1 MNKDKLEKFNDSL
14 EKGVFVTG
22 CNDPEILALLKAG
35 EKIKD
40 SAFNNSAPDDNFK
53 DRLKRGIAAKRQ
65 ADSLT
70 MKNKINRFFENFNS
84 QINRKRLYPVMASL
98 LIVAVVMLTFKFWP
112 NNSFSPLT
120 IEAAYAHDNFTVEP
134 TAGGELGVENDT
146 QFIIKSKTPIAST
159 DSLRDNITLFPTTN
173 FELKKV
179 SDYEFN
185 LIPENKLSDK
195 TVYRLQIAST
205 YINDNGLTVDYD
217 YSWAFQ
223 VKDVFKVIGSIPTDR
238 SKAPANTGI
247 EISFSNDNF
256 TDFED
261 AFNISPKVSGRFE
274 KHNRTMVFVPEK
286 PLTAGVL
293 YTVTVDK
300 KVKNSISGEN
310 LSEDFRFQF
319 EVQDTTSKTIISFVE
334 DSAEFS
340 STQNPAFGIY
350 VNQDQTDQKITTKVY
365 NFHKLDDYTEALK
378 KYYEIPYWSDTRFNF
393 KPDYSKLSLA
403 ATYDLSAVESD
414 GRRFLVLPSN
424 LPVGYYIIEAKVG
437 DSYAKTFVQISDI
450 SAYASVTTDKTIF
463 WINSVAD
470 KKLSD
475 IKVTNLNSKET
486 VTAKD
491 NVAIF
496 NNSEK
501 GTESEIFVVSA
512 AGENLVV
519 GLRSDN
525 FWHNES
531 TNDEYWNYIYTDRSL
546 YQPSDEIN
554 FWGLTR
560 ARSNDSST
568 FSKEVEVSLF
578 SYDFLGFYQEPVAI
592 AKQKVETDGQGFFIG
607 KLTINNLTP
616 KNYYLKVTMDG
627 RDVSADHYISVT
639 DYIKPAYMISAEPE
653 SKAVLAGDK
662 IKYQI
667 KSTFFEGTPL
677 PNNPLVVNYENTSK
691 EVKTD
696 SQGVAKMEYTANC
709 SCSENWCPA
718 SCEKYLSVN
727 PKLSEA
733 GEIVGYG
740 RVAVFRSLV
749 EFSAV
754 KINQIPGKNQVRIE
768 AGLYNVDL
776 NNEANN
782 WQGSAASGHQIE
794 AQITQIEYIAYQIG
808 TYYDFINKTSYPTYR
823 YEAKRT
829 PQGGKIFTTNNDGQ
843 GVLEFDIDPKYSYE
857 IKLGAADKNK
867 NFVYSNLY
875 FSSLEGRNNP
885 GYRYYYLTPEVFSE
899 SGYGLGENINLKIV
913 GDSGDL
919 KESGKFL
926 FLELQNGLKNYQIK
940 DLPKTSFTL
949 SEANLPNVHM
959 VAVWFDGSAYY
970 PISPFNVYFKKEN
983 HKLDISVTSDK
994 EKYRPGEEATLNIVV
1009 KDNNNR
1015 GVKTKINISAV
1026 DIAMDPLGGIPLSDP
1041 LEYLYRRVSSGLLL
1055 TKYSHKNQMLS
1066 AGAEGGGGG
1075 DGGRS
1080 YFPDLALFTQVDT
1093 NSSGEATVK
1102 FKLPDTVTTWQIN
1115 TQAISNN
1122 LKAGGVTTKLKVS
1135 LPFFAVANF
1144 SKQYLAGDEP
1154 IVKAA
1159 VYGDALKNNDQV
1171 NLKLESDG
1179 LGISGD
1185 TKNTLAFSPAYFNL
1199 GQIKQGNFDFRIS
1212 SLYQNNSDA
1221 ISHKISV
1228 TDSLLSERTQT
1239 STEIKDGQ
1247 KIIGSDNLT
1256 TKITLMDNNRGRYY
1270 HELLNLSYSDGVR
1283 VDQKAS
1289 RVIAG
1294 NLIKDYFE
1302 SDDNQSAADLKIYQ
1316 TTSGGISL
1324 LPYSSE
1330 DLQLSVLMS
1339 LISSESFDKNLLAN
1353 YFYGIY
1359 NNTNSNQ
1366 EEISLAL
1373 SGLAALNEPVLIQLR
1388 SFSKIEKLTPTE
1400 KLYLAL
1406 GAQEIGDATLAKNI
1420 YQDLISQFGEELDP
1434 YLRLKIDDKNN
1445 DANSQATA
1453 LAAIIATSLDDNRA
1467 EKLWQYAIKNQP
1479 QESLTNLERL
1489 LYLKKT
1495 LPNVPAGDA
1504 KFSLTINEQEFTKDL
1519 KRGEKYSFYV
1529 SPEQLKDLNII
1540 VLSGNILAI
1549 SDYEIPA
1556 DLNNQSK
1563 LVAIS
1568 KAYFSDNKK
1577 AVEFKEGD
1585 VIEVRIK
1592 PEIRDSAIDGL
1603 YEVTDILPSGLKL
1616 ITNVY
1621 SRNLSSSCNVWYPY
1635 EVSGQKVKFIID
1647 KNWNKSGGCQ
1657 REEIRYF
1664 ARVSQPGKYIVEP
1677 VMIQSVESVDLK
1689 SFSGGGQINI
1699 KY

>member
-35 EKIKD
+35 EQIKD

-53 DRLKRGIAAKRQ
+53 DRLKRDIAAKRQ

-84 QINRKRLYPVMASL
+84 QINRKRLYPVIASL

-146 QFIIKSKTPIAST
+146 QFIIKSKTPITST

-179 SDYEFN
+179 SDYEFH
-185 LIPENKLSDK
+185 LMPENKLSDK

-223 VKDVFKVIGSIPTDR
+223 VKDVFKVIGSTPTDR

-274 KHNRTMVFVPEK
+274 KHNRTMVFIPEK

-310 LSEDFRFQF
+310 LAEDFRFQF
-319 EVQDTTSKTIISFVE
+319 EVQDAASKTIISFV
-334 DSAEFS
+334 DDTAEFS
-340 STQNPAFGIY
+340 STQNPAFAIY
-350 VNQDQTDQKITTKVY
+350 FNQNQGDQKITTKVY

-403 ATYDLSAVESD
+403 ATYELSAVESD
-414 GRRFLVLPSN
+414 GRRFLVLPNN
-424 LPVGYYIIEAKVG
+424 LPAGYYLIEAKVG

-463 WINSVAD
+463 WVNSVTG
-470 KKLSD
+470 KNLSD
-475 IKVTNLNSKET
+475 IQVTNLNSREK
-486 VTAKD
+486 VIAKD
-491 NVAIF
+491 NIAIF

-501 GTESEIFVVSA
+501 EPESEIFIVSA

-525 FWHNES
+525 FWRNKS

-546 YQPSDEIN
+546 YQPNDEIN

-560 ARSNDSST
+560 SRLNDSST
-568 FSKEVEVSLF
+568 FNKEVEVSLF
-578 SYDFLGFYQEPVAI
+578 SYDFRDFYQEPVAI
-592 AKQKVETDGQGFFIG
+592 AKQKIKTDDQGFFIG
-607 KLTINNLTP
+607 KLKINNLSP
-616 KNYYLKVTMDG
+616 RNYYLKVTMDG
-627 RDVSADHYISVT
+627 RDVSVDHYISVT

-653 SKAVLAGDK
+653 SKAVLAGNP

-667 KSTFFEGTPL
+667 KSTFFEGTPM
-677 PNNPLVVNYENTSK
+677 PNNSLVVNYENSSK
-691 EVKTD
+691 EIKTD
-696 SQGVAKMEYTANC
+696 FQGEAKIEYTANC
-709 SCSENWCPA
+709 SCSEYWCTA
-718 SCEKYLSVN
+718 SCEKYLSVT
-727 PKLSEA
+727 PKLAEA
-733 GEIVGYG
+733 GEITGYG
-740 RVAVFRSLV
+740 KVEVFRSLV
-749 EFSAV
+749 EFGTT

-782 WQGSAASGHQIE
+782 WQGPAASGHQIE
-794 AQITQIEYIAYQIG
+794 AQITQIEYIAYQTG
-808 TYYDFINKTSYPTYR
+808 TYYDFINKISYPTYR
-823 YEAKRT
+823 YETKKT
-829 PQGGKIFTTNNDGQ
+829 PKENKSFITNSDGQ
-843 GVLEFDIDPKYSYE
+843 AILEFNVDPKYSYE
-857 IKLGAADKNK
+857 IKLSASDKNQ

-875 FSSLEGRNNP
+875 FSSLEGRSNP
-885 GYRYYYLTPEVFSE
+885 GYKYYYLMPEVLSE
-899 SGYGLGENINLKIV
+899 SGYDLGEKVNLKIV
-913 GDSGDL
+913 GDGGDL
-919 KESGKFL
+919 KENGKFL
-926 FLELQNGLKNYQIK
+926 FLELQNGLKNYQINNT
-940 DLPKTSFTL
+940 PKTSFTL
-949 SEANLPNVHM
+949 SDNNLPNMHIG
-959 VAVWFDGSAYY
+959 AIWFDGNTYY
-970 PISPFNVYFKKEN
+970 SVSEFNIRFKREN
-983 HKLDISVTSDK
+983 RKLDVSVKSDK
-994 EKYRPGEEATLNIVV
+994 EKYRPGEEATLSIVV
-1009 KDNNNR
+1009 KDQNNR
-1015 GVKTKINISAV
+1015 GVKTKVNISAV
-1026 DIAMDPLGGIPLSDP
+1026 DIAMDPLGGIPLGDP
-1041 LEYLYRRVSSGLLL
+1041 LENLYRNVSSGLLL

-1075 DGGRS
+1075 DGSRS
-1080 YFPDLALFTQVDT
+1080 YFPDLALFTQIDT

-1115 TQAISNN
+1115 TQAISND
-1122 LKAGGVTTKLKVS
+1122 LEAGVVTTKLKAS

-1159 VYGDALKNNDQV
+1159 VYGDALKSDNKI
-1171 NLKLESDG
+1171 NLKLEAKD
-1179 LGISGD
+1179 LGINGD
-1185 TKNTLAFSPAYFNL
+1185 TKNVSAFSPAYFSLN
-1199 GQIKQGNFDFRIS
+1199 KVRQGDFS
-1212 SLYQNNSDA
+1212 FTVSALYQNNSDA
-1221 ISHKISV
+1221 ILHKVEAVS
-1228 TDSLLSERTQT
+1228 SLLSERTQT
-1239 STEIKDGQ
+1239 STEIKDNQ
-1247 KIIGSDNLT
+1247 NIIGSEDST

-1270 HELLNLSYSDGVR
+1270 QELLNLSYSDGVR

-1353 YFYGIY
+1353 YFYSIY
-1359 NNTNSNQ
+1359 NNTKSNR

-1434 YLRLKIDDKNN
+1434 YLRLKIDDKDN
-1445 DANSQATA
+1445 DANSKATA
-1453 LAAIIATSLDDNRA
+1453 LAAILAVGLDDNRA
-1467 EKLWQYAIKNQP
+1467 EKMWQYAVKNQP
-1479 QESLTNLERL
+1479 QESLSSLERL
-1489 LYLKKT
+1489 LYLSNA
-1495 LPNVPAGDA
+1495 LPNTPAGDA
-1504 KFSLTINEQEFTKDL
+1504 KFSLVIDGQEIIQDL
-1519 KRGEKYSFYV
+1519 KRNEKYLFSV
-1529 SPEQLKDLNII
+1529 SPEQLKNLNIK
-1540 VLSGNILAI
+1540 VLSGNILAV
-1549 SDYEIPA
+1549 SDYEVPA
-1556 DLNNQSK
+1556 NLNKQSK

-1568 KAYFSDNKK
+1568 KSYFNNNKK
-1577 AVEFKEGD
+1577 TSEFKEGD
-1585 VIEVRIK
+1585 IVEIRIK
-1592 PEIRDSAIDGL
+1592 PEIKDSAIDGL

-1664 ARVSQPGKYIVEP
+1664 ARVSQPGRYVVEP
-1677 VMIQSVESVDLK
+1677 AMIQSVESVELK